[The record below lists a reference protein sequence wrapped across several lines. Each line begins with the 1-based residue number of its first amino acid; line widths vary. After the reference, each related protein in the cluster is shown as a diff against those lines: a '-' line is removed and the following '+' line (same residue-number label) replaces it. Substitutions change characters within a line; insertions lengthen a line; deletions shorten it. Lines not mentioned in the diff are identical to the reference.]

1 VGDLTAT
8 LAATYKLEGQKG
20 ALVKEISPD
29 SFIAEVKSA
38 NGISAALGTGD
49 LIQRINRVSVSDT
62 KAFLAAARKLQK
74 GDPVVMQVL
83 TYDPEKARPA
93 MKVVQFTVQ

>member
-1 VGDLTAT
+1 
-8 LAATYKLEGQKG
+8 
-20 ALVKEISPD
+20 
-29 SFIAEVKSA
+29 
-38 NGISAALGTGD
+38 LGTGD

-62 KAFLAAARKLQK
+62 KAFLEAARRLQK
-74 GDPVVMQVL
+74 GDPVVMHVL